1 MLERIKNRKVPLIPE
16 APITTLSPWKRK
28 VTTFPSGEKAKQGV
42 WNMRST
48 GAETR
53 SVEGKTFWPWL
64 LDKCVENN
72 HSPEPVP
79 VFYLLRL

>member
-16 APITTLSPWKRK
+16 APVTALSPWKRK

-48 GAETR
+48 GT
-53 SVEGKTFWPWL
+53 KTQ
-64 LDKCVENN
+64 
-72 HSPEPVP
+72 
-79 VFYLLRL
+79 